1 MSEQVDDTSVV
12 SAALPVVAPSPTS
25 WTEPDLEPAAPALSS
40 AAEARIV
47 AALEQRHSPSTARNY
62 RNDWDSFRTWCVA
75 RGHVAMPAHPHTVAD
90 YLTEHAE
97 RRTDAGERRYATSTL
112 TRWVAS
118 INYWHRA
125 CARPAPGQAQIV
137 KDTLAGLRRTYAA
150 AGERP
155 TKRVAPLLG
164 DEITYIL
171 TAMRAN
177 ADTWQARLRERRDSA
192 IILLGFLGAFRRSEL
207 SGLQLRDI
215 ELHPQDGLHILV
227 RRSKTDQI
235 GDGMVKAAPFAVGHR
250 TCPPC
255 VYRRWRDVVL
265 AHHADGRAG
274 VIDLLDAPDVFT
286 EHICHI
292 PYPAPDPV
300 IAAAPVFRPLRVN
313 GNIGETAL
321 SGQGIH
327 GVIRRAA
334 REAGLSPTKVA
345 KLGGHSLRAGF
356 VTQAFRNGAQAH
368 EVMRQ
373 TGHKAP
379 ATLEIYAREHNP
391 LTGNAVAGFAL

>member
-1 MSEQVDDTSVV
+1 MSEQVDTVSVV
-12 SAALPVVAPSPTS
+12 PALPAVPERPAVTS
-25 WTEPDLEPAAPALSS
+25 EPGPEPAAPVLSAS
-40 AAEARIV
+40 AEARIV

-62 RNDWDSFRTWCVA
+62 RTDWDKFRSWCA
-75 RGHVAMPAHPHTVAD
+75 ERGQVPMPAHPHTVAD
-90 YLTEHAE
+90 YLTEHADQ
-97 RRTDAGERRYATSTL
+97 RTDTGERRYATNTL

-125 CARPAPGQAQIV
+125 CSRPAPGQAQIV

-164 DEITYIL
+164 DEISYIL
-171 TAMRAN
+171 TTMRQN
-177 ADTWQARLRERRDSA
+177 AQTWQDQLRERRDSA
-192 IILLGFLGAFRRSEL
+192 VILIGFLGAFRRSEL

-215 ELHPQDGLHILV
+215 TLHPQDGLHILV
-227 RRSKTDQI
+227 RRSKTDQV
-235 GDGMVKAAPFAVGHR
+235 GAGMVKATPFAVGHR
-250 TCPPC
+250 ACPPC
-255 VYRRWRDVVL
+255 VYRRWLDVVL
-265 AHHADGRAG
+265 AHHRDGRDGIAQ
-274 VIDLLDAPDVFT
+274 LLGAPDTFGT
-286 EHICHI
+286 HICHV
-292 PYPAPDPV
+292 PYPELLPDV
-300 IAAAPVFRPLRVN
+300 ATAPVFRPLRVN
-313 GNIGETAL
+313 GNIGDSAL
-321 SGQGIH
+321 TGQGIH

-334 REAGLSPTKVA
+334 ADAGLSPAKIA

-373 TGHKAP
+373 TGHKNP

-391 LTGNAVAGFAL
+391 LTGNAVARFEI

>member
-1 MSEQVDDTSVV
+1 MSEEVGTVRVV
-12 SAALPVVAPSPTS
+12 PALPAVAERPTES
-25 WTEPDLEPAAPALSS
+25 TGPGLEPAVPMLSAS
-40 AAEARIV
+40 AEARIV

-62 RNDWDSFRTWCVA
+62 RTDWDKFRSWCA
-75 RGHVAMPAHPHTVAD
+75 ERGHVPMPAHPHTVAD

-97 RRTDAGERRYATSTL
+97 LRAATGERRYATNTL

-164 DEITYIL
+164 DEIGYIL
-171 TAMRAN
+171 ATMRQN
-177 ADTWQARLRERRDSA
+177 ADTWQDRLRERRDSA
-192 IILLGFLGAFRRSEL
+192 IILIGFLGAFRRAEL

-215 ELHPQDGLHILV
+215 TLHPQDGLHILV
-227 RRSKTDQI
+227 RRSKTDQV
-235 GDGMVKAAPFAVGHR
+235 GDGMVKATPFAIGHR
-250 TCPPC
+250 ACPPC
-255 VYRRWRDVVL
+255 VYRRWLDVVL
-265 AHHADGRAG
+265 AHHRGGRDAVAEFLG
-274 VIDLLDAPDVFT
+274 APDTFRTHV
-286 EHICHI
+286 CNV
-292 PYPAPDPV
+292 PYPDLRPEALT
-300 IAAAPVFRPLRVN
+300 APVFRPLRVN
-313 GNIGETAL
+313 GNIGDSAL
-321 SGQGIH
+321 TGQGIH

-334 REAGLSPTKVA
+334 ADAGLSPAKIA

-373 TGHKAP
+373 TGHKNP

-391 LTGNAVAGFAL
+391 LTGNAVAGFEI